1 MNSQENRKDNFMMQ
15 YILANC
21 RMQTLFSKAVIIYEV
36 TGLKG
41 GALLQLSEWQQT
53 GTLHLYKGTLGHW
66 DSGIIG
72 FPIAGRCPKDTTG
85 GLRARMYTK
94 RQLSGSH
101 QF

>member
-21 RMQTLFSKAVIIYEV
+21 RMLTLFSKAVIIYEV

-53 GTLHLYKGTLGHW
+53 GTLGHCTSTKGHW
-66 DSGIIG
+66 D
-72 FPIAGRCPKDTTG
+72 TG
-85 GLRARMYTK
+85 TVG
-94 RQLSGSH
+94 
-101 QF
+101 